1 MPLDILQ
8 KSLFSRYLLNFFKV
22 IIRSSFIM
30 SYTYLLNLYNALT
43 ARITDIEGTLKD
55 APGLSAN
62 AQQHLAGRRDCLE
75 SIYQFLEEHYDHKLP
90 RRLQG
95 QSKKAR

>member
-1 MPLDILQ
+1 
-8 KSLFSRYLLNFFKV
+8 
-22 IIRSSFIM
+22 M
-30 SYTYLLNLYNALT
+30 SYTYLLNLYNALI
-43 ARITDIEGTLKD
+43 ARINDIEGTLKD
-55 APGLSAN
+55 DPALSAN
-62 AQQHLAGRRDCLE
+62 AQQHLAGRLDCLE